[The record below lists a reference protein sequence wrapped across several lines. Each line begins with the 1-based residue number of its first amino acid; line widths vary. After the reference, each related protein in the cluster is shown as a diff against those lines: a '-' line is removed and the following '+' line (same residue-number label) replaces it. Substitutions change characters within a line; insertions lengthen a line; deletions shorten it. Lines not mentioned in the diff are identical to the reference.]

1 MANPNPNYALG
12 HAQLPLLAS
21 GTGEITAPKVVAG
34 TPLNA
39 TDWINA
45 ANQHHERK
53 HLNRRVPP
61 LATDDEVLDSKRR
74 KLAIEAEHF
83 APGGLAAMQ
92 NTLNTINA
100 TLAALSATVNHATNG
115 LAALSATV
123 NHPTSGLAALSAT
136 LNHPTNGLAAL
147 SATVN
152 HPSTTGLAAVSHR
165 LDAETARNVNRSCVR
180 TYSDATVPVPSNT
193 GIQPPQ
199 WFSTISLDQ
208 ISDLPVNP
216 ANQQGLNGI
225 LNFYDAANEGDNR
238 AKINRIKKLL
248 GITI

>member
-1 MANPNPNYALG
+1 MANPNANYAQG

-21 GTGEITAPKVVAG
+21 GAGEITAPIVVAG
-34 TPLNA
+34 TPLNTTNLIA
-39 TDWINA
+39 A
-45 ANQHHERK
+45 ANQHHDRK

-61 LATDDEVLDSKRR
+61 MATDDEVLDSKGR

-83 APGGLAAMQ
+83 ATGGMPALQ
-92 NTLNTINA
+92 NTLNAINA
-100 TLAALSATVNHATNG
+100 TLAALSATVH
-115 LAALSATV
+115 
-123 NHPTSGLAALSAT
+123 
-136 LNHPTNGLAAL
+136 HPTNGLAAL

-152 HPSTTGLAAVSHR
+152 HPTTGLAAVSHR
-165 LDAETARNVNRSCVR
+165 LDAETARNINRSCVR

-225 LNFYDAANEGDNR
+225 LHFYGAANDGDKR
-238 AKINRIKKLL
+238 AKIDRIKTLL